1 LVAPAAF
8 AALAA
13 SSLGAEVLGAGLPG
27 GVPVLVAA
35 AVGFG
40 VAVRTRVA
48 LTALAGLPAFW
59 LASAL
64 LS

>member
-1 LVAPAAF
+1 
-8 AALAA
+8 
-13 SSLGAEVLGAGLPG
+13 
-27 GVPVLVAA
+27 VPVLVAA